1 MTLASESE
9 ALGIMSEQGL
19 GSILLA
25 GQGPGL
31 DTASSPGKL
40 CYSEGI
46 GAGQEVGIAD
56 VRQSLLLIKPHYG

>member
-1 MTLASESE
+1 
-9 ALGIMSEQGL
+9 MSEQGL

-56 VRQSLLLIKPHYG
+56 VRQSLLLIKTHYG